1 MEDQTSASPEELETP
16 SNAPSAGDESGAEA
30 APEGGAKSGRTLKLK
45 ASEASNEAVQA
56 RPSSPRQ
63 RPAQIML
70 RPTPTL
76 TVKRARLRGA
86 PVVDGN
92 DGLAEIPIPPA
103 LTP

>member
-16 SNAPSAGDESGAEA
+16 SNAPSAGDESGADA

-45 ASEASNEAVQA
+45 ASEASNEASAGEAAEPQ
-56 RPSSPRQ
+56 Q

-70 RPTPTL
+70 RPTPIQ
-76 TVKRARLRGA
+76 TVKTARLRGD

-92 DGLAEIPIPPA
+92 DGHAEIPIPPA